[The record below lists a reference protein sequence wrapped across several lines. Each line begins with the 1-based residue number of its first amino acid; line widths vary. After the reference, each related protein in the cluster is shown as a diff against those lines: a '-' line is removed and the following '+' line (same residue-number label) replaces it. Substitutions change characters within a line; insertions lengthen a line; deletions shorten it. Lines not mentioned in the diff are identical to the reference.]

1 MPDRLRFLRK
11 KPQIGLGKARLAKR
25 GCNINS
31 RPSKAQITPRTGW
44 KTAFRQAAFLF
55 PLQADNTMRLALYEP
70 DIPQN
75 AGTMLRLAACLGV
88 AADVIEPCGFILSD
102 SRLKRAGMDYLLQ
115 AEIQRHSSW
124 TAFQAWRAEMARTEA
139 ARGGPQGHRL
149 LLLTTKGDIPYPDFA
164 FRPDDILMVG
174 RESAGVPP
182 EVAEAADARLV
193 IPLRPGLR
201 SLNVATAA
209 AMVLGEALRQTAG
222 FPAAEASSLP
232 SS

>member
-1 MPDRLRFLRK
+1 
-11 KPQIGLGKARLAKR
+11 
-25 GCNINS
+25 
-31 RPSKAQITPRTGW
+31 
-44 KTAFRQAAFLF
+44 
-55 PLQADNTMRLALYEP
+55 MRLALYEP

-75 AGTMLRLAACLGV
+75 TGTMLRLAACRGV

-124 TAFQAWRAEMARTEA
+124 TAFQDWRSEARRTQ
-139 ARGGPQGHRL
+139 GGHRL
-149 LLLTTKGDIPYPDFA
+149 LLLTTKGTTPYTAFA
-164 FRPDDILMVG
+164 FQPDDILMVG

-182 EVAEAADARLV
+182 EVAQAADARLV
-193 IPLRPGLR
+193 IPLHPGLR

-222 FPAAEASSLP
+222 FPATDNATLP